1 LSNEIGRIK
10 RQRNLKDGHKTDI
23 EISQLEGF
31 LNQKMFL
38 VPVNS
43 LEKEWEQGEF
53 MPRFN
58 GNRVEFGP
66 FFKYF
71 NREPD
76 FIYGGYFLFQHAKY
90 CNEKWNRNFSA
101 GLNYNAYKKQDW
113 IVAEVNMGWSF
124 FMQLRSQLDFGMKY
138 IPGIALNDSGETGS
152 LNHGFIP
159 YLAYFTQL
167 DPKNRIDIKLAYRL
181 SENDGL
187 MLSGPEV
194 SVSVY
199 RSRY

>member
-1 LSNEIGRIK
+1 
-10 RQRNLKDGHKTDI
+10 
-23 EISQLEGF
+23 
-31 LNQKMFL
+31 
-38 VPVNS
+38 
-43 LEKEWEQGEF
+43 
-53 MPRFN
+53 
-58 GNRVEFGP
+58 
-66 FFKYF
+66 
-71 NREPD
+71 
-76 FIYGGYFLFQHAKY
+76 
-90 CNEKWNRNFSA
+90 
-101 GLNYNAYKKQDW
+101 
-113 IVAEVNMGWSF
+113 
-124 FMQLRSQLDFGMKY
+124 MKY